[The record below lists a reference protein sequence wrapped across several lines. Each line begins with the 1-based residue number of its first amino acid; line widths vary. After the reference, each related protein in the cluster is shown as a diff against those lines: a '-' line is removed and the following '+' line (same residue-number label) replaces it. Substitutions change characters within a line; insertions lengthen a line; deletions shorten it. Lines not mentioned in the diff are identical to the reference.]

1 MPPFSAIDY
10 RRYAAECV
18 RLAQSTSNPLDK
30 ARLLRDGGDVFARR
44 EARGNGFRA
53 HARVTSISCLFSA
66 ATALDYFR
74 DSLRNDFSDTGFA
87 SHPSTRRH
95 LMSPS
100 IIPESRR
107 CRTRARE
114 CRTMAERLRVQ
125 AAREQMLKAASDF
138 ERMAQDA
145 EQREIAQ
152 GLRQLND
159 FAASQHRSH
168 SIVRRLG

>member
-30 ARLLRDGGDVFARR
+30 GPSPRQDVFGARR
-44 EARGNGFRA
+44 QARGNGFRA

-107 CRTRARE
+107 CRTRAHE